1 MGYRIDLTGQRFGR
15 WTVIGFD
22 ENRKGQTYWKCKC
35 DCGIEKSVNGAKLKN
50 GESKSCGCLSK
61 ELITIRS
68 TKDITNQKFGRLTA
82 KYPTEKRSGGKVV
95 WLCLCECGN
104 EVEVPIDRLT
114 CKITQ
119 SCGCL
124 SREKASERFGI
135 DITGQKFGSLTVIE
149 KDLTKSKGHQWW
161 LCKCDC
167 GNPQLE
173 SVEGVRLRNGSK
185 TQCSLCM
192 PRSKGEEQIKKILL
206 ENDIPFIQEKTFE
219 DCRFPKT
226 NRKAR
231 FDFYVNNSYIIEFDG
246 RQHIEETTGDWSNW
260 WSLDYVQSH
269 DAIKNQYCAD
279 NNIPLIRIPYSKINY
294 IKLQDLLPE
303 TSKYIK
309 TVETK

>member
-1 MGYRIDLTGQRFGR
+1 MQIDEIPVGRAKNIIGKRYGRLTILYRTNVPD
-15 WTVIGFD
+15 TV
-22 ENRKGQTYWKCKC
+22 KPVAKPKSYWKCLC
-35 DCGIEKSVNGAKLKN
+35 DCGNTTVVSTSG
-50 GESKSCGCLSK
+50 LS
-61 ELITIRS
+61 T
-68 TKDITNQKFGRLTA
+68 G
-82 KYPTEKRSGGKVV
+82 
-95 WLCLCECGN
+95 
-104 EVEVPIDRLT
+104 
-114 CKITQ
+114 TQ

-124 SREKASERFGI
+124 SREKASKRFGI

-149 KDLTKSKGHQWW
+149 RDLTQSRNHQWW

-173 SVEGVRLRNGSK
+173 SVNGVRLRNGSK

-192 PRSKGEEQIKKILL
+192 PRSRGEEQIKKILL
-206 ENDIPFIQEKTFE
+206 ENNIPFIQEKTFE
-219 DCRFPKT
+219 DCRFPES

-246 RQHIEETTGDWSNW
+246 RQHIEPTSGDCSNW

-309 TVETK
+309 TVETQ

>member
-1 MGYRIDLTGQRFGR
+1 MQIDEIPIGKAKNIIGKRYGRLTVLYRTNVPD
-15 WTVIGFD
+15 TV
-22 ENRKGQTYWKCKC
+22 KPVAKPKSYWKCLC
-35 DCGIEKSVNGAKLKN
+35 DCGNTTVVST
-50 GESKSCGCLSK
+50 SSLS
-61 ELITIRS
+61 T
-68 TKDITNQKFGRLTA
+68 GR
-82 KYPTEKRSGGKVV
+82 
-95 WLCLCECGN
+95 
-104 EVEVPIDRLT
+104 
-114 CKITQ
+114 TQ

-149 KDLTKSKGHQWW
+149 RDLTQSRGHQWW

-173 SVEGVRLRNGSK
+173 SVNGVRLRNGSK
-185 TQCSLCM
+185 TECSLCM
-192 PRSKGEEQIKKILL
+192 PRSKGEEQIKDILS
-206 ENDIPFIQEKTFE
+206 ENGIPFIQEKMFE
-219 DCRFPKT
+219 DCRFPDS

-246 RQHIEETTGDWSNW
+246 RQHIEPTSGDCSNW

-309 TVETK
+309 IAEIQ